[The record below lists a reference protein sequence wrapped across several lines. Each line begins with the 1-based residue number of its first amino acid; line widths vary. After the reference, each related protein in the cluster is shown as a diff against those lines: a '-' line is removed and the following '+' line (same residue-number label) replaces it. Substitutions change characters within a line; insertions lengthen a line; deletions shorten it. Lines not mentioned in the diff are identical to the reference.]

1 MTVENAK
8 LAAKWRVPVTC
19 HDVRYARISALSI
32 RYSSEYEIE
41 HRKFP
46 AERAEAELED
56 FNRNSI
62 SIAKIRDVEPAD
74 PEEFKRMVEQY
85 ESTLAD
91 ENKE

>member
-41 HRKFP
+41 RRKFP
-46 AERAEAELED
+46 AERADKRFREKHPIL
-56 FNRNSI
+56 FNSI
-62 SIAKIRDVEPAD
+62 VAFIASLICNIILDWLMSI
-74 PEEFKRMVEQY
+74 
-85 ESTLAD
+85 
-91 ENKE
+91 